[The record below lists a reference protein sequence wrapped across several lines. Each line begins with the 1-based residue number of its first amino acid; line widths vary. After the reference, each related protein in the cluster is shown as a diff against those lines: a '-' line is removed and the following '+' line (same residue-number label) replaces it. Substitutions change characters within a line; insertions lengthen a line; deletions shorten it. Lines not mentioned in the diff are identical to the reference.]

1 MVFDTVLVVAEM
13 ELLRTSLWS
22 MVSILDLLHCF
33 SFQFVKNDSAA
44 M

>member
-1 MVFDTVLVVAEM
+1 MVFDSVLAAGM
-13 ELLRTSLWS
+13 ELSGTSLWA

-33 SFQFVKNDSAA
+33 SFQFGKNDSAA